1 MVPLGGVDFTS
12 DESHVFLRSQKTV
25 EIRKQQQQQQRKQR
39 EKKWRQWRFSRFSG
53 RRRTTPW

>member
-25 EIRKQQQQQQRKQR
+25 EIRKQQQQQRKQR
-39 EKKWRQWRFSRFSG
+39 EKKWR
-53 RRRTTPW
+53 